1 MNTAEIRMAVN
12 AQSLNIFNFTQNKG
26 DMCYYVDSS
35 LTKAEIK
42 KIYNIG
48 FEGTDYVSE
57 KFLNGF
63 GHSLLPVIL
72 DDNSETA
79 TSANWG
85 LIPFWSKDRNIQKQT
100 LNAKIETIAEKPSFR
115 ESINRR
121 CLVLV
126 KGFYEW
132 KWLDDKGKQKHKHFL
147 RLPDQDIMALGG
159 IYSRW
164 NDKVTGE
171 ELTTFSIVTTQAN
184 ELMAQIHNTKH
195 RMPVILPGRM
205 QQEWLGERGIQDFA
219 FPNHEAELIAVKL
232 DEPFEPSTL
241 F

>member
-1 MNTAEIRMAVN
+1 
-12 AQSLNIFNFTQNKG
+12 
-26 DMCYYVDSS
+26 MCYYVDSS

-48 FEGTDYVSE
+48 FEGTDYISE

-63 GHSLLPVIL
+63 GHSLLPVIM

-79 TSANWG
+79 TSAKWG

-100 LNAKIETIAEKPSFR
+100 LNAKIETVAEKPSFR

-132 KWLDDKGKQKHKHFL
+132 KWLDDKGKQKHKHYL
-147 RLPDQDIMALGG
+147 KLPDQDIMALGG

-164 NDKVTGE
+164 HDK
-171 ELTTFSIVTTQAN
+171 LT
-184 ELMAQIHNTKH
+184 
-195 RMPVILPGRM
+195 GRM
-205 QQEWLGERGIQDFA
+205 QQEWLGERDIQDFA
-219 FPNHEAELIAVKL
+219 FPNHEAELIALNL
-232 DEPFEPSTL
+232 DEPLEPTTL